1 MKHETISSVVDF
13 SAQHGRCQMSQE
25 QSERKTRRLSRR
37 RIMVIVVVVVAVVL
51 LIPFVFKGEARAALV
66 GPTLSEI
73 DYTEVSFNN
82 GDLQLAGML
91 ILPEGEGPFP
101 VAVIIHG
108 SGTSSRENKWYLT
121 VAKHLQENG
130 IAVLLPDKRGSE
142 KSEGDW
148 RGASFDDLAGDTLS
162 AISYIKEQNQFEY
175 STIGVLGM
183 SQGGWI
189 APLVATK
196 SDDVSFVVS
205 MSGAGVTSDEQLLF
219 EEINSITAMGTY
231 PFVARLI
238 APLTTK
244 NIQQMDFWR
253 PIAGYD
259 PLPYWERIEAPCF
272 AAFGGDDK
280 NVPVEESVTRLQAL
294 EKEMLIKVYPDGGHG
309 ITNPN
314 TGEVLSTY
322 LSDLVDFI
330 KA

>member
-1 MKHETISSVVDF
+1 M
-13 SAQHGRCQMSQE
+13 M
-25 QSERKTRRLSRR
+25 
-37 RIMVIVVVVVAVVL
+37 IVVVVVAVIF
-51 LIPFVFKGEARAALV
+51 LIPFIFKGEARAALV

-73 DYTEVSFNN
+73 EYTEVSFNN

-108 SGTSSRENKWYLT
+108 SGTSRRDSKWYLT
-121 VAKHLQENG
+121 VAKHLQDNG

-142 KSEGDW
+142 ESEGDW

-162 AISYIKEQNQFEY
+162 AISYIKDQNQFEY
-175 STIGVLGM
+175 STIGILGM

-196 SDDVSFVVS
+196 SDDISFVVS
-205 MSGAGVTSDEQLLF
+205 MSGAGVTTDEQLLF
-219 EEINSITAMGTY
+219 EESNAIAEMGTY

-238 APLTTK
+238 APMTTK
-244 NIQQMDFWR
+244 NIQRMDFWR
-253 PIAGYD
+253 PISGYD
-259 PLPYWERIEAPCF
+259 PLPYWERIEVPCF

-330 KA
+330 KE